1 MQEKIELLSGEN
13 DGMKNSIAA
22 KNEEMKNVNQQLEE

>member
-13 DGMKNSIAA
+13 EGMKNSIAA
-22 KNEEMKNVNQQLEE
+22 KNEEMKSVNEKFEE